1 MGGITLTPDF
11 TYQTA
16 PKADVLVV
24 PGGNTRAV
32 GKAGRAWLKKA
43 SGEAEVTLSVCFGAF
58 LLADAGLLDGVEA
71 TTHSWGIEG
80 LKKAAPKC
88 KVVTGRR
95 FVDGGKV
102 VTTAGVTAGID
113 GALHVVE
120 RLLGKK
126 AARWTAEEWMEYR
139 KHGTGK

>member
-1 MGGITLTPDF
+1 PDF
-11 TYQTA
+11 SFETA

-24 PGGNTRAV
+24 PGGNSRAV

-43 SGEAEVTLSVCFGAF
+43 SGGAEATLSVCFGAF
-58 LLADAGLLDGVEA
+58 LLAAAGLLDGVEA
-71 TTHSWGIEG
+71 DPHAWGIEG
-80 LKKAAPKC
+80 VEEGGPKGQ
-88 KVVTGRR
+88 VGTGRL

-120 RLLGKK
+120 RLLGQK

-139 KHGTGK
+139 PPGKEK